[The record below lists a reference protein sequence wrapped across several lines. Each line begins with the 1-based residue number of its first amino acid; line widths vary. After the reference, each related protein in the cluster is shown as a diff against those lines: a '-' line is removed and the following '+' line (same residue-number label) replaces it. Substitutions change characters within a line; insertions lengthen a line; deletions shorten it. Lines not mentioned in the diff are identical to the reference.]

1 MSMIKINV
9 DFENKDSIEV
19 GLNAFIKNI
28 KLLFDNHL
36 DFEENVILIYNQK
49 KSITQDEFKECKNI
63 NTICELSTDLS
74 IKYAFL
80 DYSELDDP
88 APGSADYVI
97 LSQCYLFQKAIEAGL
112 NDLVFD
118 IANKIISFC
127 LTREDTIFMDEMNVF
142 AIDLITILALNDPK
156 YTYLISELI
165 IPSWDSEHAPDVIS
179 NYLPYFYK
187 IHKFSKHNL
196 KALASTYNE
205 EAFESFVLLDKD
217 NRYSFSPAFY
227 IFLKN
232 NKEEYEYFK
241 SEFLLNLK
249 KYPRSAED
257 EDYENIGSLLF
268 KSISGDE
275 IYDNKENE
283 VFNDKN
289 LEEVIYEFENEI
301 NEVLEEFSEADYT
314 FNYNY
319 VEEEEEEDEDEDEED
334 DYDADEYDENP
345 EALNKEFF
353 EKGFD
358 NSKEILAYISSGENK
373 EVLDTLEKID
383 FLSFSKK
390 NNLEIYKRFD
400 YYGVDFFDEI
410 LKPFIQKYFKETK
423 KVSFLKKLFY
433 RTNSLE
439 DNKKE
444 ALRVIDVFYR
454 LNGKNNL
461 DSYSVTMI
469 INEYKLC
476 TYEEFVNKY
485 FENNDEEVIVNN
497 IRALLNPYLEKSVEL
512 STLIQL
518 NLLFLRKKDLF
529 VNTLYDA
536 KNNRI
541 NHIDADIVPFMPEL
555 SLIKVKATHL
565 LALSYILSNNEVKND
580 SNIIKLENFYKDNFA
595 EVFKNILL
603 SSGET
608 HYYKGNERI
617 SKEPYIYELEDYILE
632 KNNKSKNEMFNNM
645 RSLCSGG
652 EQNEDIG
659 IREYFIFRDDDI
671 QAFLSSLM
679 YFLKDKTSSIN
690 SKVIKCLDLFLDIA
704 PVKTIHLISKSYII
718 DFSRVDENSSDYS
731 YFLSTLKNLNIKEE
745 YILAWKINRA
755 LHYEH
760 KSNDFI
766 QNDLQDNINLYSL
779 NKDSKG
785 RILLDKSIK
794 YLDKDT
800 KISFL
805 KVANKKFPSSE
816 YLEECKKIFDD
827 SLLILTS
834 RIIERDKS
842 DWQYNEEEKLENEK
856 EEKYYSNLM
865 SEYIFDNQSFEKIKL
880 ELIPIVSYYIPNDI
894 DNDIWSLPEDERHRA
909 LYLLANFAYMN
920 RIYDYYRCLSD
931 TLDYYPTKDMYDLLL
946 NIGMSQSFAFD
957 FIVTYFMEEDDY
969 HDDEFRDAFN
979 EIYPK
984 IDLYNTIKDY
994 KESKILFILKR
1005 LSEMKESQLIQFQNH
1020 DKLKIRTEI
1029 NNLF

>member
-1 MSMIKINV
+1 
-9 DFENKDSIEV
+9 
-19 GLNAFIKNI
+19 
-28 KLLFDNHL
+28 
-36 DFEENVILIYNQK
+36 
-49 KSITQDEFKECKNI
+49 
-63 NTICELSTDLS
+63 TDLS

-97 LSQCYLFQKAIEAGL
+97 LSQCYLFQKAIEEGL

-118 IANKIISFC
+118 IINKITSFC
-127 LTREDTIFMDEMNVF
+127 IKNNETIFIGELNVF
-142 AIDLITILALNDPK
+142 GIDLITILALNDLK
-156 YTYLISELI
+156 YTYLISEFI
-165 IPSWDSEHAPDVIS
+165 IPSWDSEHAPYVIE

-187 IHKFSKHNL
+187 MHKFSKDNL
-196 KALASTYNE
+196 KAIASIYND
-205 EAFESFVLLDKD
+205 EALESFVLLNKEDLL
-217 NRYSFSPAFY
+217 SFSLEFY

-232 NKEEYEYFK
+232 NKDEYEYFK

-257 EDYENIGSLLF
+257 EEFENIGSLFF
-268 KSISGDE
+268 KSISGDK
-275 IYDNKENE
+275 IYENMENE

-301 NEVLEEFSEADYT
+301 NEVLEEFSEDDYT
-314 FNYNY
+314 FNDNY
-319 VEEEEEEDEDEDEED
+319 VEDDDDNEDEED
-334 DYDADEYDENP
+334 DYDSDEYDENP

-497 IRALLNPYLEKSVEL
+497 IRALLNPYLEKSVGL
-512 STLIQL
+512 PTLIQL

-536 KNNRI
+536 KNNRT

-608 HYYKGNERI
+608 HYYKGNVRI

-632 KNNKSKNEMFNNM
+632 KNNKSKEEMFNNM
-645 RSLCSGG
+645 RSICSGG

-659 IREYFIFRDDDI
+659 IREYFIFSDNDI

-704 PVKTIHLISKSYII
+704 PVKTINLISKSYIN
-718 DFSRVDENSSDYS
+718 DFSRIDENSSDYS
-731 YFLSTLKNLNIKEE
+731 YFLSTLKSLNIKKE
-745 YILAWKINRA
+745 YI
-755 LHYEH
+755 
-760 KSNDFI
+760 
-766 QNDLQDNINLYSL
+766 
-779 NKDSKG
+779 
-785 RILLDKSIK
+785 
-794 YLDKDT
+794 
-800 KISFL
+800 
-805 KVANKKFPSSE
+805 
-816 YLEECKKIFDD
+816 
-827 SLLILTS
+827 
-834 RIIERDKS
+834 
-842 DWQYNEEEKLENEK
+842 
-856 EEKYYSNLM
+856 
-865 SEYIFDNQSFEKIKL
+865 
-880 ELIPIVSYYIPNDI
+880 
-894 DNDIWSLPEDERHRA
+894 
-909 LYLLANFAYMN
+909 
-920 RIYDYYRCLSD
+920 
-931 TLDYYPTKDMYDLLL
+931 
-946 NIGMSQSFAFD
+946 
-957 FIVTYFMEEDDY
+957 
-969 HDDEFRDAFN
+969 
-979 EIYPK
+979 
-984 IDLYNTIKDY
+984 
-994 KESKILFILKR
+994 
-1005 LSEMKESQLIQFQNH
+1005 
-1020 DKLKIRTEI
+1020 
-1029 NNLF
+1029 